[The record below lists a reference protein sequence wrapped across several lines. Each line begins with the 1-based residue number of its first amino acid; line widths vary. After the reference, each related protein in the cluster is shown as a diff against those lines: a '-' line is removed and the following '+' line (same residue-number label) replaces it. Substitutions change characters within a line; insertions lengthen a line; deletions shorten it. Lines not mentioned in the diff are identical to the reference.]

1 MYVKYVCAPGA
12 LLPHS
17 EEDVIRIDVENGLPL
32 LEAFFGVKMP
42 EEDREHFVAAF
53 RRGLQEDYGI
63 VADGALVARA
73 VVMNFESGVSEIGC
87 VVTRPSHRNR
97 GYAKQMVGR
106 CAASLHAQGK
116 EAMGITTAEN
126 APMRAVFEAL
136 GFTGIEIEERELP
149 S

>member
-17 EEDVIRIDVENGLPL
+17 EEDVIRIDVENELPL

-42 EEDREHFVAAF
+42 EEDRDHFVAAF
-53 RRGLQEDYGI
+53 RRGLQEDYGV

-87 VVTRPSHRNR
+87 AVTHPSHRNR
-97 GYAKQMVGR
+97 GRAKRAVGR
-106 CAASLHAQGK
+106 RAASLRPRGK
-116 EAMGITTAEN
+116 TVSIPTTEN